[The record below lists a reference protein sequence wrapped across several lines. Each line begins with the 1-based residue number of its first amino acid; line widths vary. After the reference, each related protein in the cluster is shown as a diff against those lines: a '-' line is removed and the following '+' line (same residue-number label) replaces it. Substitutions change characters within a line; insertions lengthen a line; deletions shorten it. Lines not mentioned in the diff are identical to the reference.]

1 VSSFVSSFLYVAKTT
16 LTLFFAAFLLTI
28 KAGPA
33 QRLKSVFLAN
43 DLAFFKQIFVSC
55 LQILN
60 QKFRSKMLLNAQLV
74 LAVPFYLYFTLE

>member
-1 VSSFVSSFLYVAKTT
+1 MSSFVSSFLYVARTT
-16 LTLFFAAFLLTI
+16 LTLFFAAFPLTI
-28 KAGPA
+28 EAGPA

-43 DLAFFKQIFVSC
+43 VLAFFKQIFVSY

-74 LAVPFYLYFTLE
+74 LAVPFYL